1 MKTTK
6 RIFAIIACICML
18 AAMVAIPASAAADGT
33 ITITAADGSN
43 AVIGGKKFN
52 IFKIFEATKGTTTAY
67 EWNQDLNDESGKN
80 AYYDFFFGDASGKY
94 AVITKKDSAKTSGS
108 IVDVVDYILSLKDNS
123 FEFSNM
129 ASLLHDYVHDKGIDP
144 TDTLDL
150 TLDTGA
156 TEAVFDGLEYGYYL
170 IYDSSTLG
178 AEEVRSAAMLTNV
191 TPDAEVTLKA
201 YRPTVEKYVDD
212 DKTDEEVWK
221 KGTTSAIGERDTFK
235 IVTAVPNH
243 DLYGD
248 FYKLTI
254 SDKMDDHLQLDT
266 ASVKVSITEN
276 GVKRDMVKDTEY
288 TLEFP
293 TAGEIDLAV
302 DFKTIPALAVGS
314 VIEIYY
320 DTILLETV
328 EQLHTNEVTM
338 TFSNDPGNNDPTDP
352 DFSTAVATDSAMV
365 RSYYFVFTKRAETAE
380 GLPTSTAL
388 AGAEFKVYNYGSDAP
403 IIFRKVEHTLDGKT
417 FTVYVYAAGKTA
429 ADLAGEDTLTD
440 TVKTTDTGVGVSLGT
455 KSFGG
460 NLGEITLVGLSE
472 GKYTLKETKAPDGYQ
487 QALGDFLFG
496 FTDTVGMQ
504 GNVLEILTEKSDAIP
519 TGGQLTA
526 PNKYLDDLLIES
538 SITNRPGET
547 LPGTGGMGT
556 TLFTVG
562 GIVLMAG
569 AIAFFTLRKRNNI
582 A

>member
-43 AVIGGKKFN
+43 AVIGGKIFN
-52 IFKIFEATKGTTTAY
+52 IFKIFEASKGETTAY
-67 EWNQDLNDESGKN
+67 EWVIDENGNKM
-80 AYYDFFFGDASGKY
+80 YYDFFFGDPAGEY
-94 AVITKKDSAKTSGS
+94 AVITKKDSTMDQGS
-108 IVDVVDYILSLKDNS
+108 IVDVVDYILSLKNNS

-144 TDTLDL
+144 TDTLNLSDKPNE
-150 TLDTGA
+150 

-178 AEEVRSAAMLTNV
+178 TEEVRSAAMLTNV

-212 DKTDEEVWK
+212 DDTVAEAWK
-221 KGTTSAIGERDTFK
+221 KGTTTAIGGRDTFK

-248 FYKLTI
+248 YYKLTI
-254 SDKMDDHLQLDT
+254 SDKMDNHLQLDT
-266 ASVKVSITEN
+266 ASVKVSVTEN
-276 GVKRDMVKDTEY
+276 GVKRDMTKDTEY

-293 TAGEIDLAV
+293 TAGEIDLVV
-302 DFKTIPALAVGS
+302 DFKTIPALTVGS

-338 TFSNDPGNNDPTDP
+338 TFSNDPGNNDPSAP
-352 DFSTAVATDSAMV
+352 DFSTAIATDSAMV

-380 GLPTSTAL
+380 GGLTSTAL
-388 AGAEFKVYNYGSDAP
+388 AGAEFKVYHYGSDTP
-403 IIFRKVEHTLDGKT
+403 IIFRKMEHTLDGKT
-417 FTVYVYAAGKTA
+417 FTAYVYAAGKSA
-429 ADLAGEDTLTD
+429 ADLAGDDTLTD
-440 TVKTTDTGVGVSLGT
+440 TVKTTDTGVGVSMGT

-460 NLGEITLVGLSE
+460 NLGEITLVGLGE
-472 GKYTLKETKAPDGYQ
+472 GKYTLKETKAPNGYQ
-487 QALGDFLFG
+487 QAQGDFMFG
-496 FTDTVGMQ
+496 FTDTVGPQ

-526 PNKYLDDLLIES
+526 PNKYPDDLLIEA

-547 LPGTGGMGT
+547 LPSTGGMGT
-556 TLFTVG
+556 TLFTIG